1 LIFIEKDSMS
11 ILRSYIDKNNT
22 ITSNSYV
29 NTARNPVVELNF
41 GASDYVIPNYGYT
54 RYIFDLDLVQLRQ
67 DIQSGVISTG
77 CTSAMTHTLQMTNTS
92 SFDNELLNTFMSN
105 ERRRATSFDLILFR
119 IPKTSGTTGTPQ
131 FWDEGVGYDYN
142 DFNIAKNSAIGGSA
156 PLTYV
161 DSRAFSTRPSNW
173 YQTTT
178 IDEWSQEGI
187 YNNKNQGLV
196 NFSGLTIVARQHF
209 ALGNEDLDMDMT
221 EEINGV
227 LNGSITGVTG
237 WGLAY
242 LPQIENITGL
252 TDSYSVAFFSKYTQ
266 TFYQP
271 YLLTNYDDLIK
282 DDRNQFLKNQVNKLY
297 LYVYQ
302 NGDLVN
308 LDADPYVRIE
318 DANGTALSGMS
329 SLSTCLRTKGVYE
342 VVVPNGF
349 SGYPTPCMFY
359 DVWSGLTI
367 NGECIPNIQ
376 NQFVLQPYK
385 SGIQIGTVSQ
395 EPEIFGFNF
404 YGIQQNEQILN
415 SDIRK
420 VGVTIKQAYTGQQVL
435 LNVSAFYR
443 VYVKEGTTEV
453 QVQDWTPL
461 NRTPNQYYF
470 IFDMRD
476 KIPNQYY
483 VDIQVNSSGTKDT
496 YKQQLTFNIVNKKW
510 VK

>member
-1 LIFIEKDSMS
+1 
-11 ILRSYIDKNNT
+11 
-22 ITSNSYV
+22 
-29 NTARNPVVELNF
+29 
-41 GASDYVIPNYGYT
+41 
-54 RYIFDLDLVQLRQ
+54 
-67 DIQSGVISTG
+67 
-77 CTSAMTHTLQMTNTS
+77 
-92 SFDNELLNTFMSN
+92 
-105 ERRRATSFDLILFR
+105 
-119 IPKTSGTTGTPQ
+119 
-131 FWDEGVGYDYN
+131 
-142 DFNIAKNSAIGGSA
+142 
-156 PLTYV
+156 
-161 DSRAFSTRPSNW
+161 
-173 YQTTT
+173 
-178 IDEWSQEGI
+178 
-187 YNNKNQGLV
+187 
-196 NFSGLTIVARQHF
+196 
-209 ALGNEDLDMDMT
+209 MDMSG
-221 EEINGV
+221 EINGI

-252 TDSYSVAFFSKYTQ
+252 TDSYSVAFFSKDTQ

-271 YLLTNYDDLIK
+271 FLLTNYDDLIR

-308 LDADPYVRIE
+308 LDMDPYVRIE
-318 DANGTALSGMS
+318 DANGVALSGMS

-376 NQFVLQPYK
+376 NQFILQPYK

-395 EPEIFGFNF
+395 EPEIFGFSF
-404 YGIQQNEQILN
+404 YGILQNEQILN

-435 LNVSAFYR
+435 LNVSALYR

-483 VDIQVNSSGTKDT
+483 VDIQVNSSGMKDT
-496 YKQQLTFNIVNKKW
+496 YKQQLTFNIVNKK
-510 VK
+510 